1 MAVQD
6 WIDEVAKLAG
16 EVSDGQG
23 RFVTSYRV
31 YERNEMPTAI
41 LEAPS
46 AVTFVTGTHAEISQG
61 GCREFTYGI
70 TEFHLEMSADRALL
84 PDVMLFI
91 PRIRNAFA
99 AHMKLGGK
107 VAYIALDADARPN
120 IEGPVV
126 FSRDTEAPR
135 WGLIAHW
142 VVKEDISDEVS
153 ISI

>member
-6 WIDEVAKLAG
+6 WIDEIAKLAG

-23 RFVTSYRV
+23 KTVRSFAV
-31 YERNEMPTAI
+31 YERNEMPSAI

-46 AVTFVTGTHAEISQG
+46 AITFVTGTHVEISQG

-70 TEFHLEMSADRALL
+70 TEFHLEMSADRALI
-84 PDVMLFI
+84 PAIMLFI
-91 PRIRNAFA
+91 PRIRNAFG

-107 VAYIALDADARPN
+107 VAYMLLDPDAKPN
-120 IEGPVV
+120 VEGPVI
-126 FSRDTEAPR
+126 FARETEAPR
-135 WGLIAHW
+135 WGVIAHW

-153 ISI
+153 INM